1 MLEQKTVCI
10 PKTLTSALNRAMP
23 AEATA
28 IGFVASNLAGEYL
41 LVEPTNHFDNV
52 SLTVP
57 KVQRQPGESPVQ
69 ALERCLREKVGS
81 QPSTIYPVP
90 RIWQTGHSCT
100 QYFAGLVSGTIHPTS
115 AFVQAAHWYSRDS
128 ALQRLQFSPNPRT
141 RQRDME
147 LLQEVSQICLTP
159 EHRLLLAVKELHN
172 RGFEQLRIAPAL
184 APSGMHWRCA
194 VVPKSCM
201 SKRHGAIPD
210 SGKLKRLQALAG
222 EQCQELQ
229 HSSGNQQAIFGWQ
242 DRTLASLQ
250 ELAQACLERSRE
262 LVFAG
267 YGSDPKYVQW
277 YERMLGMVAPHGVI
291 YAMADWVLP
300 EDHLP
305 VARSAQK
312 VQVPLPPN

>member
-10 PKTLTSALNRAMP
+10 PKTLTPALNRAVP

-52 SLTVP
+52 NLTFP

-69 ALERCLREKVGS
+69 ALERCLREKVGGP
-81 QPSTIYPVP
+81 PSTIYPVP
-90 RIWQTGHSCT
+90 RVWEAGHSRT
-100 QYFAGLVSGTIHPTS
+100 QYFAGLVSGTISPTS
-115 AFVQAAHWYSRDS
+115 AFVQAAHWYSRKS
-128 ALQRLQFSPNPRT
+128 ALQRLQFSPNPRS
-141 RQRDME
+141 RQRDVE

-172 RGFEQLRIAPAL
+172 RGFEQLRIAPGL
-184 APSGMHWRCA
+184 SPSGMHWRCS

-201 SKRHGAIPD
+201 SKQHGAIPD
-210 SGKLKRLQALAG
+210 IDKLYELRALAG
-222 EQCQELQ
+222 SQCQELQ
-229 HSSGNQQAIFGWQ
+229 HSSGNKQAIFGWQ
-242 DRTLASLQ
+242 DAALASPQ

-267 YGSDPKYVQW
+267 YGSDPRYVQW
-277 YERMLGMVAPHGVI
+277 YERMLGMLAPHGVI
-291 YAMADWVLP
+291 YAFADYELP
-300 EDHLP
+300 NDHLP
-305 VARSAQK
+305 VARTAQK
-312 VQVPLPPN
+312 VCVPLPPK